1 MRKMRPDNGQFEMI
15 QLPYGQDALS
25 PVISEETIAYHY
37 GKHLQAYVNNLNAL
51 LPGSGFEDKTLEYI
65 VCHSEGAAFNNA
77 GQILNH
83 NMYFSQ
89 FCSPQE
95 NNVPTGKIAELIDRQ
110 FGSFEAFKAE
120 FEKKGTTLFGSG
132 WVWLSADLEG
142 QLYITQEI
150 NAGNPVTKGLTPL
163 LTFDVWEHAYY
174 LDYQNQRPAHLAALW
189 QIINWDVVNDR
200 IE

>member
-89 FCSPQE
+89 FRSPQE
-95 NNVPTGKIAELIDRQ
+95 NNVPTGKIAELIDRR
-110 FGSFEAFKAE
+110 FGSFEAFKTE
-120 FEKKGTTLFGSG
+120 FEKKGATLFGSG

-150 NAGNPVTKGLTPL
+150 NAGNPVTKGLAPL

>member
-1 MRKMRPDNGQFEMI
+1 MRPDNGQFEMI

-89 FCSPQE
+89 FRSPQE

>member
-1 MRKMRPDNGQFEMI
+1 MRPDNGRFEMI

-89 FCSPQE
+89 FRSPQE

-120 FEKKGTTLFGSG
+120 FEKKGATLFGSG

>member
-1 MRKMRPDNGQFEMI
+1 MRPDNGQFEMI

-37 GKHLQAYVNNLNAL
+37 GKHRHDYVNNLNAL

-89 FCSPQE
+89 FRSPQE

-120 FEKKGTTLFGSG
+120 FEKKGATLFGSG
-132 WVWLSADLEG
+132 WVWLSTDLEG

>member
-1 MRKMRPDNGQFEMI
+1 MRPDNGQFAMI

-89 FCSPQE
+89 FRSPQE

-120 FEKKGTTLFGSG
+120 FEKKGATLFGSG

>member
-1 MRKMRPDNGQFEMI
+1 MRPDNGQFEMI

-37 GKHLQAYVNNLNAL
+37 GKHLQAYVNNLNSL

-89 FCSPQE
+89 FRSPQE

-120 FEKKGTTLFGSG
+120 FEKKGATLFGSG

-142 QLYITQEI
+142 RLYITQEI

>member
-1 MRKMRPDNGQFEMI
+1 MRPDNGQFEMI

>member
-1 MRKMRPDNGQFEMI
+1 MRPNNGQFEMI

-89 FCSPQE
+89 FRSPQE
-95 NNVPTGKIAELIDRQ
+95 NNVPTGKIAELIDKQ

-120 FEKKGTTLFGSG
+120 FEKKGATLFGSG

>member
-1 MRKMRPDNGQFEMI
+1 MRPNNGQFEMI

-95 NNVPTGKIAELIDRQ
+95 NNVPIGKIAELIDRQ

-120 FEKKGTTLFGSG
+120 FEKKGATLFGSG

>member
-1 MRKMRPDNGQFEMI
+1 MRPDNGQFEMI

-83 NMYFSQ
+83 NMYCSQ
-89 FCSPQE
+89 FRSPQE

-120 FEKKGTTLFGSG
+120 FEKKGATLFGSG

>member
-89 FCSPQE
+89 FRSPQE

>member
-1 MRKMRPDNGQFEMI
+1 MRPDNGQFEMI

-89 FCSPQE
+89 FRSPQV

-174 LDYQNQRPAHLAALW
+174 LDYQNQRPAHLATLW